1 MSAGSNPS
9 ASIPSAGANSYAN
22 QVTNNNKSNVT
33 NWYIEVNGT
42 VTNADQLIRELAPA
56 IKKAQRDG
64 IIDFG
69 ED

>member
-1 MSAGSNPS
+1 
-9 ASIPSAGANSYAN
+9 
-22 QVTNNNKSNVT
+22 
-33 NWYIEVNGT
+33 VNGT